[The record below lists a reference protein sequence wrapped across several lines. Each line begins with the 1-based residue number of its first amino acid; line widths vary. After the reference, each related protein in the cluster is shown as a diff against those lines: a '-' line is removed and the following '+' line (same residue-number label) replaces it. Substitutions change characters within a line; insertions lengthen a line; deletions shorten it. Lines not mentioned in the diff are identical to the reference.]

1 MRSALR
7 AEHRSWWTIRDD
19 KTVKPKPKTID
30 RDRLE
35 LDLLEAVLPEGE
47 VRGRAVLLC
56 HCEQVNV
63 RHDKGFLRGS

>member
-56 HCEQVNV
+56 KCEQVG
-63 RHDKGFLRGS
+63 RKAL